1 MKLPNALLQ
10 VYEVIR
16 KNKALE
22 EELRLAAAEGNLEGG
37 IRCRVILKVGSA

>member
-10 VYEVIR
+10 LDEVIR

-22 EELRLAAAEGNLEGG
+22 EQLRLAAGEGILEGG